1 VSGLSYSGFV
11 QLVPPAVQQVG
22 QALDND
28 LAVVPGSSSSEG

>member
-1 VSGLSYSGFV
+1 MSGLSYFRFL
-11 QLVPPAVQQVG
+11 QLVPPAVQQEG